1 MDVIRTSAPTGS
13 EAIKKVLLKDVC
25 SCCKRR
31 AGVARAT
38 RVNIAVNIRNIAGC
52 VLRLG

>member
-1 MDVIRTSAPTGS
+1 MAVIRTNAPTGS
-13 EAIKKVLLKDVC
+13 EAIKKDLFNDVC

-31 AGVARAT
+31 AGVVRAT
-38 RVNIAVNIRNIAGC
+38 RVNITVNMRNIAGC